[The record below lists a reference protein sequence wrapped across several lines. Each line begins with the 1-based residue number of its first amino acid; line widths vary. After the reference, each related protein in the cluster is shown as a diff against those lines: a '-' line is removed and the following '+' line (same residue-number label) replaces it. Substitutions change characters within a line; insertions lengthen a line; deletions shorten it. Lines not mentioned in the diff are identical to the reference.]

1 MRGTVEHHM
10 TSCDARQRQHC
21 INLHALL
28 QTWKQTIYIDLHVT
42 KKNNKNRN
50 EAKHGTHVII
60 QIQRK
65 TLFVFP
71 TVAEIDTSEGG

>member
-1 MRGTVEHHM
+1 M
-10 TSCDARQRQHC
+10 AR
-21 INLHALL
+21 
-28 QTWKQTIYIDLHVT
+28 TD
-42 KKNNKNRN
+42 
-50 EAKHGTHVII
+50 VII